1 MVIVEDKD
9 KDAGHFL
16 KYLKEFFSYHNLCP
30 LLISMMLHFVQNWSG
45 INVIVFKT
53 VHVFEIVGSSID
65 KYICTVIVGGVQ
77 LLSTGSIKVLFVF
90 LFFQPNFSFSCDC
103 R

>member
-1 MVIVEDKD
+1 MVRMEDKVN
-9 KDAGHFL
+9 DAGHFF
-16 KYLKEFFSYHNLCP
+16 KNVKDFFSYHNLCP
-30 LLISMMLHFVQNWSG
+30 LLISMILHFVQNWSG

-53 VHVFEIVGSSID
+53 VHVFEIFGSSID

-77 LLSTGSIKVLFVF
+77 LLSTGSIKVLFVS
-90 LFFQPNFSFSCDC
+90 LTPHTNFSFSCDC